1 MTLRKTSPEGVV
13 EVTEDGA
20 VHRAKLYDFDV
31 DGADLKTRHKE
42 YLHARATRLLVA
54 DPTKF
59 ARITGKA
66 SKTGNED
73 HNFDL
78 SNHRAE
84 QAMAFLANEGIAT
97 DRLRR
102 HGVGSSESLVAGE
115 DARSRAVDVEIWKIA
130 PSPSPTPTSGPTHD
144 APPVVTLQGEPVFK
158 VLDRSNPQPAFGQSQ
173 IPFEINNPKATR
185 KLKIVVRSEL
195 QREPLRTVVFTSGE
209 MLQPGKHTWNWDGY
223 DEHGRLRSVFLT
235 NWLFIQV
242 HADHGS
248 GYLMFSGEEAPDAP
262 NFASVD
268 VDTAKH
274 TVAVLVAVRVGPS
287 SFPGKAPPPGSVDK
301 AQRLIVDGIHK
312 YWSRNSGPWFP
323 GAVSAAP
330 RRKLNLSSGIYDVDT
345 MAMVTDYGVEYVVEK
360 VWLVER
366 SCNWGVLEEG
376 LPIAYVVTKEDD
388 WNEIVG
394 AHEFGHSVLAD
405 GWGREYSLKH
415 KGTTN
420 AIQNAIGPPAPLP
433 PTEIDLMKYYK
444 RPLPD
449 DYVDRVVA
457 TEEDVVALIA
467 TVRLKFSSR
476 SK

>member
-1 MTLRKTSPEGVV
+1 M
-13 EVTEDGA
+13 
-20 VHRAKLYDFDV
+20 
-31 DGADLKTRHKE
+31 
-42 YLHARATRLLVA
+42 
-54 DPTKF
+54 
-59 ARITGKA
+59 
-66 SKTGNED
+66 
-73 HNFDL
+73 
-78 SNHRAE
+78 
-84 QAMAFLANEGIAT
+84 
-97 DRLRR
+97 
-102 HGVGSSESLVAGE
+102 
-115 DARSRAVDVEIWKIA
+115 
-130 PSPSPTPTSGPTHD
+130 
-144 APPVVTLQGEPVFK
+144 
-158 VLDRSNPQPAFGQSQ
+158 
-173 IPFEINNPKATR
+173 
-185 KLKIVVRSEL
+185 
-195 QREPLRTVVFTSGE
+195 
-209 MLQPGKHTWNWDGY
+209 
-223 DEHGRLRSVFLT
+223 
-235 NWLFIQV
+235 
-242 HADHGS
+242 
-248 GYLMFSGEEAPDAP
+248 
-262 NFASVD
+262 
-268 VDTAKH
+268 
-274 TVAVLVAVRVGPS
+274 
-287 SFPGKAPPPGSVDK
+287 
-301 AQRLIVDGIHK
+301 
-312 YWSRNSGPWFP
+312 
-323 GAVSAAP
+323 
-330 RRKLNLSSGIYDVDT
+330 SSGIYDVDT